1 VSVREYLFELLASLR
16 FFCEARGVTHIV
28 WKFGTGAIRIVK
40 LSAQVR
46 STHNQ
51 DGAVVLDI
59 LHGQMFRA
67 NFVGSRILEL
77 LREGRSESYI
87 VEELT
92 TEFAVQRETIA
103 TDVREFLTHLEKNH
117 LLDLR
122 HSEAAPFS

>member
-1 VSVREYLFELLASLR
+1 M
-16 FFCEARGVTHIV
+16 
-28 WKFGTGAIRIVK
+28 K

-46 STHNQ
+46 STHNP

-59 LHGQMFRA
+59 LHGQMFHA
-67 NFVGSRILEL
+67 NFVGSRILQL

-92 TEFAVQRETIA
+92 SAFGVPCETIA
-103 TDVREFLTHLEKNH
+103 TDVREFLAHLEKNH

-122 HSEAAPFS
+122 HSEAPPFL

>member
-1 VSVREYLFELLASLR
+1 VSVREYFFELLASLQ
-16 FFCEARGVTHIV
+16 FFCEARIVTHIV
-28 WKFGTGAIRIVK
+28 WKFGTGAFRIVK
-40 LSAQVR
+40 LSVQVR

-77 LREGRSESYI
+77 LKQGRTEQQIADELSSEFG
-87 VEELT
+87 VP
-92 TEFAVQRETIA
+92 RETIA
-103 TDVREFLTHLEKNH
+103 TDVREFLAHLEENH

-122 HSEAAPFS
+122 HSEAPPFL